1 MASDIKWAECDVHMD
16 PTGQDLI
23 LRHDTFTITPLMEDE
38 EWLTLDR
45 LLELLNERGRCVK
58 LDLKA
63 GGVLVD
69 GVLELVN
76 DFGFSEDR
84 LWFNGNVERL
94 QEHRFRQLATAL
106 PGAILQ
112 CPVDFLAPLIS
123 SVPLKAKEIL
133 DMFTSWGV
141 NRFSIS
147 WFTQDMREFFDQMDQ
162 WGYQVNIYNVPD
174 LESFLQA
181 VLLMPTSV
189 TSDFNFPKW
198 HYYGRGAGK
207 KGNHYEYS
215 LRRASSRR

>member
-1 MASDIKWAECDVHMD
+1 
-16 PTGQDLI
+16 
-23 LRHDTFTITPLMEDE
+23 MEDE
-38 EWLTLDR
+38 KWLTLDR
-45 LLELLNERGRCVK
+45 LLELLYERSRCVK

-63 GGVLVD
+63 GGVMVD

-94 QEHRFRQLATAL
+94 QEHRFRQLATAH

-112 CPVDFLAPLIS
+112 CPVDFLAPLIC
-123 SVPLKAKEIL
+123 SVPQKAKEIL

-147 WFTQDMREFFDQMDQ
+147 WLTQDMRRFFDQMDQ
-162 WGYQVNIYNVPD
+162 WGYQVNIYNVPN
-174 LESFLQA
+174 LETFLQA
-181 VLLMPTSV
+181 VLLMPASV

-198 HYYGRGAGK
+198 HYYGRGAGE
-207 KGNHYEYS
+207 KGSHYEYS
-215 LRRASSRR
+215 LRRSSSRR